1 MRSRL
6 GAEMIFDIGTLLQDV
21 LDQAA
26 LATDAIALD
35 QERAAQLAV
44 KEQLAH
50 EALSKKTEE
59 ETVDHEN
66 RLKDDHMTMSITME
80 QAQLRAEKRKAR
92 WPDKQ
97 DKSEIEAHGGLRFD
111 RTMLTRDFEGAIA
124 EFNTI
129 YRKVNYRQGPVT
141 KVFKVHIFE
150 PGVPLQREVEP
161 HLLLKECR
169 VQVAGNKQFIKDC
182 MLDLEDRME
191 KVLRLKDDPNVLKPL
206 GYTIKR
212 SSGECK
218 GDEGGD
224 EWFVGILVKYAPKGS
239 MRDLLETVTVISPET
254 FRAWA
259 LQLLEG
265 LQFLHRNRVPHSA
278 IHLSNILLEKD
289 ETGNVVVKLSDAF
302 SQHAMHIMRHG
313 GPVTYTAA
321 CSTGWVAPELVHGT
335 SIEALLSSDVWYLG
349 ICRSNLDPSRSSC
362 GTI

>member
-1 MRSRL
+1 
-6 GAEMIFDIGTLLQDV
+6 MIFDIGALLQDI

-35 QERAAQLAV
+35 QERAAQLAA

-50 EALSKKTEE
+50 EALSKKMEE
-59 ETVDHEN
+59 ETVDNEN
-66 RLKDDHMTMSITME
+66 RSKDDHLTVSVTME
-80 QAQLRAEKRKAR
+80 QAQLRADKRKVR

-97 DKSEIEAHGGLRFD
+97 DQSELDAHGGLRFD
-111 RTMLTRDFEGAIA
+111 RTMVTKDFEGAIV

-150 PGVPLQREVEP
+150 PGVPLHHEVEP

-169 VQVAGNKQFIKDC
+169 FQVAGNKQFIKDC
-182 MLDLEDRME
+182 MIDLEDRME
-191 KVLRLKDDPNVLKPL
+191 KVLRLKDVPNILKPL

-212 SSGECK
+212 SSSETES
-218 GDEGGD
+218 DESGD
-224 EWFVGILVKYAPKGS
+224 EWFVGVLVKYAPKGS
-239 MRDLLETVTVISPET
+239 MRDLLETVTVIGPET

-265 LQFLHRNRVPHSA
+265 LQFLHRNRIPHSA

-313 GPVTYTAA
+313 GPITYAA
-321 CSTGWVAPELVHGT
+321 TCSTGWVAPELLHGT
-335 SIEALLSSDVWYLG
+335 SIEALLSSDVWDLG
-349 ICRSNLDPSRSSC
+349 ICRSILDPSFSSC
-362 GTI
+362 GKF

>member
-1 MRSRL
+1 
-6 GAEMIFDIGTLLQDV
+6 MIFDIGTLLQDI

-35 QERAAQLAV
+35 RERAAQLAA
-44 KEQLAH
+44 KQQLAH
-50 EALSKKTEE
+50 ESVSTTTGE
-59 ETVDHEN
+59 ETVDNEN
-66 RLKDDHMTMSITME
+66 QSKDDRRTMSTTME
-80 QAQLRAEKRKAR
+80 QAQLRADKRKAR
-92 WPDKQ
+92 WPDKHDQ
-97 DKSEIEAHGGLRFD
+97 SEIEAKGGLRFD
-111 RTMLTRDFEGAIA
+111 RTMLARNFEGDIM
-124 EFNTI
+124 EFNAI

-141 KVFKVHIFE
+141 KVFKVHIYD
-150 PGVPLQREVEP
+150 PGVPLHREVEP

-169 VQVAGNKQFIKDC
+169 FQVAGNKQFIKDG
-182 MLDLEDRME
+182 MIDLEDRME

-212 SSGECK
+212 SSGESDS
-218 GDEGGD
+218 GEGGD

-265 LQFLHRNRVPHSA
+265 LQFLHRNRIPHSA

-302 SQHAMHIMRHG
+302 SQHAMHIMQHG
-313 GPVTYTAA
+313 GTVTYTAA
-321 CSTGWVAPELVHGT
+321 CSAGWVAPELVHGT
-335 SIEALLSSDVWYLG
+335 SIEALLSSDVWDLG
-349 ICRSNLDPSRSSC
+349 ICRSTWEPSLSSC